1 MPQNE
6 IAMKT
11 RISIM
16 LAALLIL
23 CLATQGQKKITMGDL
38 SKQQQDSIMFAFPH
52 CTKGT
57 VYFNDGSVYNGKLN
71 YNYYEPQVLFLNDK
85 PTSPEDTLRRLDNLS
100 NVLLIQIGDRQFV
113 PVLSGMGEII
123 LNQKVSL
130 VLSRK
135 VNIEEKK
142 TGAYGT
148 GGSTS
153 SIRAV
158 SGFSSNNG
166 TASGSYSGQT
176 TFTNVN
182 YDFATNSEISVDNRL
197 FLLKDR
203 KVSPLTKKNL
213 LKLFPSAAAYINRYM
228 EEQKPDLDDVD
239 QMRNFV
245 NLIYAN
251 L

>member
-1 MPQNE
+1 
-6 IAMKT
+6 MKT

-16 LAALLIL
+16 LAALLAL
-23 CLATQGQKKITMGDL
+23 CLAVQGQKKITMGDL
-38 SKQQQDSIMFAFPH
+38 SKHQQDSIMFAFPH

-57 VYFNDGSVYNGKLN
+57 VYFKDGSVYNGKLN
-71 YNYYEPQVLFLNDK
+71 YNYYEPQVLFRNDK
-85 PTSPEDTLRRLDNLS
+85 PTAPDDTLRRLDNLS
-100 NVLLIQIGDRQFV
+100 DVLLIQIGDKQFV
-113 PVLSGMGEII
+113 PVLSGMGEIV
-123 LNQKVSL
+123 LNQKISL

-135 VNIEEKK
+135 VNVEEKK

-182 YDFATNSEISVDNRL
+182 YDFANNAEISVDNRL
-197 FLLKDR
+197 FLLKDG
-203 KVSPLTKKNL
+203 KVSPVTKKNL
-213 LKLFPSAAAYINRYM
+213 LKHFPAAADYINRYM
-228 EEQKPDLDDVD
+228 EEQKPDLDDVE
-239 QMRNFV
+239 QMKNFV

>member
-1 MPQNE
+1 
-6 IAMKT
+6 MKT
-11 RISIM
+11 KVLFF
-16 LAALLIL
+16 LAFAL
-23 CLATQGQKKITMGDL
+23 CVCFTAQGQKKITMGDL
-38 SKQQQDSIMFAFPH
+38 TKQQQDSILFAFPH

-57 VYFNDGSVYNGKLN
+57 VYFKNGSVYNGRLN
-71 YNYYEPQVLFLNDK
+71 YNHYEPQVLFRNDK
-85 PTSPEDTLRRLDNLS
+85 PESPEDTLRRLDNLAD
-100 NVLLIQIGDRQFV
+100 VLMIQIGDRQFV
-113 PVLSGMGEII
+113 PVLSGLGEIV
-123 LNQKVSL
+123 LNNKVSL
-130 VLSRK
+130 ILSRK

-166 TASGSYSGQT
+166 TSSGSYSGQT

-182 YDFATNSEISVDNRL
+182 YDFAANSELSIDDRL
-197 FLLKDR
+197 FLLKDG
-203 KVSPLTKKNL
+203 KVTPLTKKSL
-213 LKLFPSAAAYINRYM
+213 LKHFPAAANYINRYI
-228 EEQKPDLDDVD
+228 EEQKPDLDNVD

-251 L
+251 F